1 MPNLYVISGCNGAG
15 KTNHGIMNKEEVKVM
30 RNKII
35 KGIDLA
41 YERLLIAKQKADS
54 ELVFSRDGKIVKV
67 KARDLLN
74 EK

>member
-1 MPNLYVISGCNGAG
+1 
-15 KTNHGIMNKEEVKVM
+15 MNKVKTIEL

-41 YERLLIAKQKADS
+41 YDRLLTAKQKDDS
-54 ELVFSRDGKIVKV
+54 ELVFSRNGKIVKI
-67 KARDLLN
+67 KAKDLLN

>member
-1 MPNLYVISGCNGAG
+1 
-15 KTNHGIMNKEEVKVM
+15 MNKEEVKVM

-41 YERLLIAKQKADS
+41 FERLLIDKAKDDS
-54 ELVFSRDGKIVKV
+54 ELVFSRDGKIVKI

-74 EK
+74 KK

>member
-1 MPNLYVISGCNGAG
+1 
-15 KTNHGIMNKEEVKVM
+15 MNTDKVKEI
-30 RNKII
+30 RQKII

-41 YERLLIAKQKADS
+41 YDRLLTAKQKDDS
-54 ELVFSRDGKIVKV
+54 ELVFTRNGKIVKV